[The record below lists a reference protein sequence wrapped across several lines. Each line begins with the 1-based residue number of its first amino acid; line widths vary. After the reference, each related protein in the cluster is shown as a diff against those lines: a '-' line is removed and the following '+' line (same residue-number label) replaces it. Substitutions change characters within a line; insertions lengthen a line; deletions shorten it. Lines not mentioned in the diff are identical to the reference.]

1 MFSHE
6 EDGID
11 VEGLRQQFEA
21 ERAAGRLG
29 YFSLAELE
37 HLLEWY
43 LFHRLYPQAYEVI
56 QHAASLYQDAPE
68 VPFWRSRVAFER
80 ERYAEAYLHAMAA
93 LEKILLT
100 AEVYNHF
107 IEVCMAAERVDSAL
121 YVFDLWWEEAPTPAE
136 KARAAAFL
144 AEELLVR
151 KQAEEAIP
159 ILWQGWA
166 VYPARRLYFA
176 AQLAKAYQQ
185 SQRESEGLQAFFA
198 RLWDHPSDVSLWLG
212 LARLYLVKGSYAQ
225 GVQALEQARLL
236 LEATENDSDTAW
248 GTLYRLWA
256 QYYEAIGQPFQ
267 AYRAWLQAREHL
279 PYHPQV
285 LGRLVAYYQENGL
298 WEAAE
303 PYLQRLHQKAPHWA
317 QTRWHLARHLHHTGQ
332 YKDASSYYQT
342 LLHHPQYGPE
352 ATYHLLRLYLETHRV
367 DRLKKL
373 LDKLLSRYGKTPT
386 PWLYWVK
393 RAYQEKLEGLAYL
406 LLESL
411 LRKKKKLDTASLY
424 YWHAALALSR
434 GQVEGAAHSLEQ
446 ALLLAPAEATLFT
459 ELTQKLGSLPLPI
472 SWLLRQYGL
481 R

>member
-159 ILWQGWA
+159 ILWQGLGGLPRSA
-166 VYPARRLYFA
+166 PVFCCA
-176 AQLAKAYQQ
+176 A
-185 SQRESEGLQAFFA
+185 G
-198 RLWDHPSDVSLWLG
+198 
-212 LARLYLVKGSYAQ
+212 
-225 GVQALEQARLL
+225 
-236 LEATENDSDTAW
+236 
-248 GTLYRLWA
+248 
-256 QYYEAIGQPFQ
+256 
-267 AYRAWLQAREHL
+267 
-279 PYHPQV
+279 
-285 LGRLVAYYQENGL
+285 
-298 WEAAE
+298 
-303 PYLQRLHQKAPHWA
+303 
-317 QTRWHLARHLHHTGQ
+317 
-332 YKDASSYYQT
+332 
-342 LLHHPQYGPE
+342 
-352 ATYHLLRLYLETHRV
+352 
-367 DRLKKL
+367 
-373 LDKLLSRYGKTPT
+373 
-386 PWLYWVK
+386 
-393 RAYQEKLEGLAYL
+393 
-406 LLESL
+406 
-411 LRKKKKLDTASLY
+411 
-424 YWHAALALSR
+424 
-434 GQVEGAAHSLEQ
+434 
-446 ALLLAPAEATLFT
+446 
-459 ELTQKLGSLPLPI
+459 
-472 SWLLRQYGL
+472 
-481 R
+481 